1 MKKDDIRQFLKFAT
15 VGVFNTL
22 INMSVLFVL
31 TEFFHIYY
39 ILSAIFA
46 FIVAVT
52 NSFIWNKIW
61 TFKEKLNDR
70 FIKKYPKFLTI
81 SVLALLVNLSLL
93 YILTEFLGIHYL
105 VSQLIAIFFSLWIN
119 FLGNKLWTFSE

>member
-1 MKKDDIRQFLKFAT
+1 MKKDTIKQFLKFAII
-15 VGVFNTL
+15 GVFNTL
-22 INMSVLFVL
+22 INMAVLFIL
-31 TEFFHIYY
+31 TEYFNVYY
-39 ILSAIFA
+39 MLSAIFA

-81 SVLALLVNLSLL
+81 SVLALLVNLALL
-93 YILTEFLGIHYL
+93 YTLTEFLGIYYL
-105 VSQLIAIFFSLWIN
+105 LSQLIAVFFSLWVN